1 MAQDFLVG
9 SPLGTAAWCPP
20 GLGSPGAR
28 RALRVSLETGPEGQ
42 PDRGGSSGRG
52 AGAAAPERE
61 SSGESSLQARG
72 RVGPHQPSHRGPLGP
87 AAQDSA
93 TQAPS
98 PDWGH
103 LKLRTGDQGSALGT
117 PGPRPPLAP
126 APCRLPSSH
135 PLDLKQLHVCVVPDR
150 WVHIPAERVYVT
162 WGPGSLE
169 EQTGEE
175 LGCPPPTAPGSGC
188 PPPPDKTTPVDSL
201 DINPTS

>member
-42 PDRGGSSGRG
+42 PDRGGSSGHG

-61 SSGESSLQARG
+61 GSGESSLQARG

-150 WVHIPAERVYVT
+150 WVHIPAERVYGHLGAGQPRGT
-162 WGPGSLE
+162 DWGGTGLSSSHRPRQWVPAPTRQDHPGG
-169 EQTGEE
+169 Q
-175 LGCPPPTAPGSGC
+175 C
-188 PPPPDKTTPVDSL
+188 
-201 DINPTS
+201 